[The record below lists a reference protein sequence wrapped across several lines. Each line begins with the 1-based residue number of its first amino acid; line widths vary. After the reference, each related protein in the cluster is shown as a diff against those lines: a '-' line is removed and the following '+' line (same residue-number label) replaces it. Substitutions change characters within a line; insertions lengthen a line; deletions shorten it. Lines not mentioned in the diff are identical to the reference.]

1 MFVIQNDASN
11 GVVIKFR
18 CASETTGEPVKA
30 WLAGPHSQNL
40 KLSRYR
46 MKPKNLHFCK
56 FPGDAE
62 ALRTALRGNH
72 CPPASQRPRLYVWL
86 GPHIL
91 CLIQV
96 GVIHISNYINNAFS
110 NETCIQQSPNYGENP
125 SLNTTSLGSRKK
137 IGILAFKINWINS
150 HIWNEDSRKVETA
163 LKSTSPLSWAV
174 YQSAA

>member
-1 MFVIQNDASN
+1 MEWLSNLGVHQKLLESLLKHGLLGPTPRILNSVGIGWSPRICIFVSFQ
-11 GVVIKFR
+11 VM
-18 CASETTGEPVKA
+18 
-30 WLAGPHSQNL
+30 L
-40 KLSRYR
+40 KLWE
-46 MKPKNLHFCK
+46 LLFE
-56 FPGDAE
+56 GT
-62 ALRTALRGNH
+62 TALL
-72 CPPASQRPRLYVWL
+72 PPRDQ
-86 GPHIL
+86 GCIL